1 MKFWSQLGVVALLGA
16 LGSGAMAPFVCATE
30 PSVPG
35 AAGGAPDTGDDHSHD
50 FDFNF
55 GVWKTHIRYFT
66 DPLSG
71 SKEFVE
77 MNGTV
82 AVRKVW
88 GGRAQLE
95 EVEADGPH
103 GHWEGLTLFMY
114 NPAAHQW
121 SMNFA
126 NSRNGT
132 ITPPAIGAFSGGR
145 GEFYDQE
152 SVDGR
157 STLVR
162 IVWSD
167 ITPDAHHFEQ
177 ALSRDGGRTW
187 APNFVATV
195 TRAPPNER
203 PQAVAP
209 PAANAGQHDF
219 DWQFGT
225 WKIQMS
231 RLEHPLTGSTT
242 WTELDGKVVVQE
254 VWGGRANLAEIGADG
269 ASGHLEFLSLRLFNP
284 QSRQWSLY
292 FASSNTGTLGA
303 PEIGEF
309 SNGRGEFYVQ
319 RLVDGRTIL
328 VRFAFADMGAGSSRD
343 EQAYSQDGGRTWE
356 ANWINHQTR
365 ELQ

>member
-1 MKFWSQLGVVALLGA
+1 MKPWPHLGVLVLLVAFGLSVA
-16 LGSGAMAPFVCATE
+16 SPPARAAE
-30 PSVPG
+30 PSAPG
-35 AAGGAPDTGDDHSHD
+35 AAGGGVDHSHD

-55 GVWKTHIRYFT
+55 GVWRTHIKYSM

-71 SKEFVE
+71 STEFVE
-77 MNGTV
+77 LNGTV
-82 AVRKVW
+82 TVRKVW

-103 GHWEGLTLFMY
+103 GHWEGLTLFLY

-126 NSRNGT
+126 NSRNGMA
-132 ITPPAIGAFSGGR
+132 TPPATGEFNNGR

-152 SVDGR
+152 FVDGR
-157 STLVR
+157 ATLVR

-167 ITPDAHHFEQ
+167 ITPNAHHFEQ

-195 TRAPPNER
+195 TRELPDAQ
-203 PQAVAP
+203 PQPVAP
-209 PAANAGQHDF
+209 PASIAGQHDF

-231 RLEHPLTGSTT
+231 RLAHPLTGSTT
-242 WTELDGKVVVQE
+242 WTELNGKVVVRE
-254 VWGGRANLAEIGADG
+254 VWGGRANLAEITADG
-269 ASGHLEFLSLRLFNP
+269 ASGRLELLSLRLFNP
-284 QSRQWSLY
+284 ESRQWNLY
-292 FASSNTGTLGA
+292 FASSSTGTLNE

-319 RLVDGRTIL
+319 RPVNGRTIL
-328 VRFAFADMGAGSSRD
+328 LRFVFADIGTDSGRD

-356 ANWINHQTR
+356 TNLVTHQSR